1 LPDCWEG
8 GVMVDVVNAM
18 DGAIRSLEYTVIA
31 LQAPEGAFM
40 RDTLAELIEA
50 RETVAGMMASLE
62 RIVEVEG
69 NGGSAIGM
77 RHIALDAIA
86 KAKGEA

>member
-1 LPDCWEG
+1 MADIND
-8 GVMVDVVNAM
+8 VMRDAVSSLHYAILALEAPV
-18 DGAIRSLEYTVIA
+18 GASI
-31 LQAPEGAFM
+31 

-50 RETVAGMMASLE
+50 RETVANMLAALE

-77 RHIALDAIA
+77 RLIASAAIKA
-86 KAKGEA
+86 AKGEA

>member
-1 LPDCWEG
+1 
-8 GVMVDVVNAM
+8 MVDVVNAM

-50 RETVAGMMASLE
+50 RETVAGMIASLE
-62 RIVEVEG
+62 SIVAAELC
-69 NGGSAIGM
+69 GGSAISM
-77 RHIALDAIA
+77 RMAAQGAI
-86 KAKGEA
+86 KRAKGEA

>member
-1 LPDCWEG
+1 MAK
-8 GVMVDVVNAM
+8 VINAM
-18 DGAIRSLEYTVIA
+18 SEAIKSLDYAVTA

-50 RETVAGMMASLE
+50 RKTVADMLAALE
-62 RIVEVEG
+62 RIVQTEL

-77 RHIALDAIA
+77 RMTASAAI
-86 KAKGEA
+86 KTAKGEE

>member
-1 LPDCWEG
+1 MADVNN
-8 GVMVDVVNAM
+8 VMRDAVS
-18 DGAIRSLEYTVIA
+18 SLHYAVMA
-31 LQAPEGAFM
+31 LEAPERASI

-50 RETVAGMMASLE
+50 RETVANMLTALE

-77 RHIALDAIA
+77 RHIALAAIKA
-86 KAKGEA
+86 AKGTNNG